1 MDLNQTSALVEA
13 SIKGLNVDPV
23 ACRGQKPGQWSLI
36 YKGATVWIDVF
47 NFQNN
52 NPERWYFQ
60 VMSPLVEVPDK
71 NKEGFFQNLLE
82 INHSLYGSWIC
93 KKNEWTYVMMLREA
107 AGLDQNEVN
116 ATLDRVAFYC
126 SDYAGKV
133 KFKFEG
139 SWLPKTVQP
148 GSGSSN
154 SEDGPK

>member
-36 YKGATVWIDVF
+36 YKGSTVWIDVF

-71 NKEGFFQNLLE
+71 NKEAFFQNLLE

-139 SWLPKTVQP
+139 SWLPKTSQP
-148 GSGSSN
+148 GSN
-154 SEDGPK
+154 TNTVDGPK